1 VVVEVGV
8 VSMEVRIGVVEE
20 EVLGEI
26 IVVVEVIEGIEVER
40 EDIVVVDVV
49 DSGYVV
55 ILPHNI
61 H

>member
-1 VVVEVGV
+1 MVVEVGV

-49 DSGYVV
+49 DSGDVV